1 MFSLGKNMVQ
11 RGFTLVE
18 LLIVVIILAIL
29 AAIIIPQFTAAT
41 DDATQSAYDTNIANV
56 RAAIDLYRQQHQE
69 YPGEVTSTGAGCPA
83 GSTNVTG
90 AAGEPAFLAQLRNYT
105 NAAGIACTGTDA
117 NFRFG
122 PYLKD
127 DLPVNPLATTPINT
141 VAVVSTGI
149 LGLTSSNSGGWRFD
163 SQTGEFI
170 GDE

>member
-1 MFSLGKNMVQ
+1 MISRIKFGIQ

-29 AAIIIPQFTAAT
+29 AAIIVPQFTAAT
-41 DDATQSAYDTNIANV
+41 DDATQAAYDTNLANL

-69 YPGEVTSTGAGCPA
+69 YPGAVTSTGGGCPA
-83 GSTNVTG
+83 GSTNVVG

-105 NAAGIACTGTDA
+105 NAAGVACTGTDA
-117 NFRFG
+117 TFRYG

-127 DLPVNPLATTPINT
+127 DIPDNPLGGVPNNT
-141 VAVVSTGI
+141 VTVVTTGI
-149 LGLTSSNSGGWRFD
+149 LGLASGGSDGWRFD
-163 SQTGEFI
+163 SVTGEFI